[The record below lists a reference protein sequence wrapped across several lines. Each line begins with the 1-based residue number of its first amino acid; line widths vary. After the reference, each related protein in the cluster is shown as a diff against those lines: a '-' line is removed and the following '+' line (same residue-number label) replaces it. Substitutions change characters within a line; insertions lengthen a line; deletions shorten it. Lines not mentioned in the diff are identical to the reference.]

1 MARFA
6 AVRSINAFKKILP
19 PDAGLPYTSGALLTV
34 YLALY
39 DTLNDDDEEVRDLGA
54 DIVSWILST
63 TSTHSLSKS
72 IVAPAA
78 CHLLS
83 VFLAQSYSG
92 SANLSIH
99 AIRRLT
105 GQTRENEFIQSSNS
119 ATAVSFTPVH
129 ELLASARTEDISL
142 FVEEKQN
149 LFIDEV
155 REAETWSRV
164 LKQLSKSA
172 YNQKVAT
179 EFSDWIV
186 KGLDVLTEVS
196 KIEVDGPL
204 GWTSKPEVFTLGMR
218 IILGAGVVQHWST
231 AGVVGAA
238 DTRVSERLE
247 QLRDAGRKSF
257 LHEMW
262 IDSIGTILEGDT
274 SVRVQ

>member
-6 AVRSINAFKKILP
+6 AVLSINAFKTILR
-19 PDAGLPYTSGALLTV
+19 PDTGLPNTSGALLTV

-39 DTLNDDDEEVRDLGA
+39 DTLNDDDEEVRDFGA
-54 DIVSWILST
+54 GIVSWILST
-63 TSTHSLSKS
+63 TSTHIPSNS

-83 VFLAQSYSG
+83 VFLAHSYSG
-92 SANLSIH
+92 SANLAIH
-99 AIRRLT
+99 AICRLT
-105 GQTRENEFIQSSNS
+105 GHTREDEFMQSSNS

-129 ELLASARTEDISL
+129 DLLASARTEDISL

-164 LKQLSKSA
+164 LTQLSKSA
-172 YNQKVAT
+172 YDARVAT
-179 EFSDWIV
+179 EFLDWIV
-186 KGLDVLTEVS
+186 KGLDALTEVS
-196 KIEVDGPL
+196 NIEVDGPL

-231 AGVVGAA
+231 AGVFGAA
-238 DTRVSERLE
+238 DACVLERLE